1 MKRQANQ
8 KWLDKVRQTDQRK
21 YHLVRQ
27 VRHKTIFKVRQCLT
41 IKIEKCCFI
50 IYKQINSLQVNIKAV
65 PNK

>member
-41 IKIEKCCFI
+41 IKIEKCCFYN
-50 IYKQINSLQVNIKAV
+50 IYKQINNDKVEEKIMN
-65 PNK
+65 